1 MRVLIIGSGA
11 REHAIA
17 WKFSKSKRLADLFIA
32 PGNAGTEEIGTN
44 IENID
49 PDNFDEIFTV
59 CKQNRINTV
68 FIGPEN
74 PLANGLVD
82 FLTERGIPTIGA
94 TKKSAKLESSKSF
107 AKEFMGRHNIP
118 TAGAVQFNDFNEYKN
133 FITTSKG
140 RTNKKYVIKKSG
152 LAAGKGVLVTENIE
166 EALEFGK
173 KILVSDTLLLEE
185 FLEGYEIS
193 VFALMD
199 KKTYII
205 LPTCSDFKKAY
216 ENDEGPNTGGM
227 GSICPVPFVDTA
239 LMQTIENTIVKPVID
254 GMEEEDLLY
263 RGILYFGLMITKDGP
278 KVLEFNVRLGDPE
291 TQVLLPLIR
300 NDFGNIA
307 DAILNE
313 KLTDLQIEVS
323 DKSALAV
330 VVASSGYPG
339 NYKKGIIVE
348 TIPKFQ
354 EDKVLVF
361 HSSTKHNDRGQIV
374 TGGGRCFTVVG
385 IGKDIINAASIA
397 YDAVKNIKFEG
408 SWYRSD
414 IGKKFFAD

>member
-1 MRVLIIGSGA
+1 MRVLVIGSGA

-44 IENID
+44 IPDTD
-49 PDNFDEIFTV
+49 PKNFEQILQI

-68 FIGPEN
+68 FIGPEA
-74 PLANGLVD
+74 PLADGLVD
-82 FLTERGIPTIGA
+82 FLTENGIPTIGA
-94 TKKSAKLESSKSF
+94 TKESAKLEASKSF

-118 TAGAVQFNDFNEYKN
+118 TAGALQFDDFNEFKS
-133 FITTSKG
+133 FILESKDQA
-140 RTNKKYVIKKSG
+140 NKKYVIKKSG
-152 LAAGKGVLVTENIE
+152 LAGGKGVLVTESSE

-173 KILVSDTLLLEE
+173 NILPSDTLLLEE
-185 FLEGYEIS
+185 FLEGYEVS
-193 VFALMD
+193 LFVLLD
-199 KKTYII
+199 KKTYTL

-227 GSICPVPFVDTA
+227 GSICPVPFVDSN
-239 LMQTIENTIVKPVID
+239 LIGTIENTIVKPVIE
-254 GMEEEDLLY
+254 GMEEEGLLY
-263 RGILYFGLMITKDGP
+263 RGILYFGLMITREGP

-313 KLTDLQIEVS
+313 KLTHLQIEVS
-323 DKSALAV
+323 DKSALGV
-330 VVASSGYPG
+330 VVASAGYPG
-339 NYKKGIIVE
+339 NYKKGVIVE
-348 TIPKFQ
+348 SIPQFP
-354 EDKVLVF
+354 EDRVLIF
-361 HSSTKHNDRGQIV
+361 HSSTRRNNKGQIV

-385 IGKDIINAASIA
+385 LGKDIINAASIA
-397 YDAVKNIKFEG
+397 YDAVKNVRFQG
-408 SWYRSD
+408 SWYRGD